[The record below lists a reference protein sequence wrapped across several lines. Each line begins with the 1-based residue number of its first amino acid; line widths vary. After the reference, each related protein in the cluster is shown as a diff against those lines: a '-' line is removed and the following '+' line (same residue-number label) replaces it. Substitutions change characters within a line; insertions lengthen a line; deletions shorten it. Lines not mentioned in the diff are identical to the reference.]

1 MAKKALKFDPDKH
14 VYTYDGRKV
23 ISNTDFL
30 TAMGFCDYSGMPPDR
45 RKSALEIGTDV
56 HMATAILDSR
66 MKKGWREEYS
76 HVEGYVAAWKKFKK
90 DFKFRPILIEEPL
103 YDEQYDVATTP
114 DRHGNSIHGHITVQI
129 KTGKVQDWVGL
140 QLAFEERCILRAQGI
155 TSPSLIRLS
164 SSNRFAME
172 LHADGT
178 YKPYRFQD
186 PNDISVYLGA
196 LGYFR
201 WMERKVPQLINFS
214 NQEVL

>member
-1 MAKKALKFDPDKH
+1 MGKKALKFDPVKH
-14 VYTYDGRKV
+14 LYTVDGRKV

-56 HMATAILDSR
+56 HMATAMLDSR
-66 MKKGWREEYS
+66 MKKSWREEYS
-76 HVEGYVAAWKKFKK
+76 HVEGYVKGWKKFKK
-90 DFKFRPILIEEPL
+90 DFKFRPTLIETPL
-103 YDEQYDVATTP
+103 YDAQYDIATTP
-114 DRHGNSIHGHITVQI
+114 DRFGKSIHGEITVQI

-140 QLAFEERCILRAQGI
+140 QLALEERCIYQTKSTR
-155 TSPSLIRLS
+155 IRWQS
-164 SSNRFAME
+164 TTNRFAVE